1 MKMVAF
7 LSAFSHTNDAMVL
20 YCYKHKPHNDF
31 KQTSPLKGSVL
42 KLLKTDKSR
51 SIAPRLFL

>member
-20 YCYKHKPHNDF
+20 YVVYVCINKEP
-31 KQTSPLKGSVL
+31 
-42 KLLKTDKSR
+42 
-51 SIAPRLFL
+51 